1 MDGYRIKKVGHDF
14 VVVAGD
20 VSVLKC
26 RTEKEAQIA
35 IRMALDLLENPDQW
49 WNVLRQRLAAS
60 DAARSSRN
68 AVETAA

>member
-26 RTEKEAQIA
+26 RTEKEAQIT
-35 IRMALDLLENPDQW
+35 IRMALDLLKNPDRW
-49 WNVLRQRLAAS
+49 RNVLRQRLAAS